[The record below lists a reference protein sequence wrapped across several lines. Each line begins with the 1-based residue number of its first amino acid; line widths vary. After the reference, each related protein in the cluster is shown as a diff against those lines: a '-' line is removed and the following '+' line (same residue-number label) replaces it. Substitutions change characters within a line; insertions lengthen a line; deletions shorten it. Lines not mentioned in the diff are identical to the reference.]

1 MSIKKLVE
9 KVPGYDIWVLPYH
22 KYKAFKAANK
32 YDYPASALKVIGV
45 TGTNGKTTTCFMI
58 YQMLKSAGKKVGI
71 MTTIGW
77 GVDEFN
83 PQITHMTTASPETLN
98 KRIREMTNEGAEY
111 LVLELT
117 SHALAQYRSFGIPI
131 DLAVITNLT
140 HEHLDYHK
148 TFARYRSAKE
158 KLFKLAQKTHNGRK
172 IGIANADDDHVRFF
186 TRHIETPITYG
197 LENGDLVARQVKLN
211 PNGVEYFVKLP
222 KDLSKRIGQK
232 VTNEKLHIRTKI
244 PGEFNV
250 YNSLAV
256 VLVGLIYGLSKDE
269 IEQGIFSLDN
279 VEGRMNS
286 IDEGQDFHVLVDF
299 AHTPDSFKKL
309 FADVKKSARGRI
321 ISVFGS
327 AGGRRD
333 PSKRRPQGE
342 IAGKYSDIVI
352 LTEEDDRDTDGM
364 EILNQIAEGVESEGK
379 VRDKNLFLVLDR
391 IDAIKFALGMAK
403 KDDVVML
410 LGKGH
415 EKTIERKDGEHP
427 WDEIKLAK
435 KLLKEINKKSD
446 NSDK

>member
-1 MSIKKLVE
+1 MSMKKLVE

-32 YDYPASALKVIGV
+32 YDYPASGLKVIGV

-58 YQMLKSAGKKVGI
+58 YQMLKSASKKVGI

-77 GVDEFN
+77 GVDKID
-83 PQITHMTTASPETLN
+83 PQITHMTTASPEILN
-98 KRIREMTNEGAEY
+98 KRIREIANSGAEY

-131 DLAVITNLT
+131 DVAVITNLT

-158 KLFKLAQKTHNGRK
+158 KLFALAQKAPHGRR
-172 IGIANADDDHVRFF
+172 IGIANADDENVKFF
-186 TRHIETPITYG
+186 TRHVETPITYG
-197 LENGDLVARQVKLN
+197 MKEGDLVARQVKLK
-211 PNGVEYFVKLP
+211 PSGVEYFVKLP
-222 KDLSKRIGQK
+222 KDLSKKIGQDLPD
-232 VTNEKLHIRTKI
+232 EKLHIRTKI

-250 YNSLAV
+250 YNSLAT
-256 VLVGLIYGLSKDE
+256 VLIGLTYGLSKDE
-269 IEQGIFSLDN
+269 IEKGILSLEN

-309 FADVKKSARGRI
+309 FADVEKSAKGRI

-342 IAGKYSDIVI
+342 IAGKYSDIVV
-352 LTEEDDRDTDGM
+352 LTEEDDRDTPGM
-364 EILNQIAEGVESEGK
+364 DILNQIAEGVEQEGK
-379 VRDKNLFLVLDR
+379 IRDENLFLILDR
-391 IDAIKFALGMAK
+391 TEAIKFALEMAE

-435 KLLKEINKKSD
+435 ELLKEVSGKSKK
-446 NSDK
+446 